1 MFYLKRISE
10 GLVQAINGKRSDI
23 SIHNLIQDLNCW
35 SERLP
40 SSQFRF
46 VKRQVN
52 QAAHLLARTG
62 PQNNIFQ
69 NCKFHPLGWL
79 INTLYSDILLSF

>member
-1 MFYLKRISE
+1 MFYLKGISE
-10 GLVQAINGKRSDI
+10 GLLQAINGNRSDI
-23 SIHNLIQDLNCW
+23 SIHNLIQC
-35 SERLP
+35 ERLP
-40 SSQFRF
+40 SSQFPF
-46 VKRQVN
+46 VKRQAN

-79 INTLYSDILLSF
+79 INTLYSDILLSL